1 MIYFM
6 LKKAIYSTYFFGA
19 ISLSQGSIFDEPYGF
34 VSIESDSINI
44 PIYIDGDL
52 IGHTPIKKPIPLIVG
67 NHYIDIKPLSIS
79 RPFIQGAQTDESKN
93 IYIFKNDTVTVVI
106 NPFAFEMRSKKM
118 ISELI
123 YTRYIGAWLG
133 LLMVW
138 QLWIVAS

>member
-1 MIYFM
+1 M

-52 IGHTPIKKPIPLIVG
+52 VGHTPINKPIPLIVG

-79 RPFIQGAQTDESKN
+79 RPFIQRAQIDESKN
-93 IYIFKNDTVTVVI
+93 IYVFRNDTVSIII
-106 NPFAFEMRSKKM
+106 NPFSFQMRSERM
-118 ISELI
+118 IKERI
-123 YTRYIGAWLG
+123 YTGYIGVGLG
-133 LLMVW
+133 LLMIW
-138 QLWIVAS
+138 QLWIIAS